1 MTLAYL
7 LFICTFIPR
16 NSNED
21 GATESETLWSSSVV
35 VSTCYPDK
43 HAANGAE
50 DHENEDFDSNEL
62 YFLFDASSV
71 LVKESTAGDE
81 WKEECIDLS
90 ELQSLFEL
98 QPPWVKTSGKK
109 ATHNSSRKKGC
120 HRHFNWVRTKQTQ
133 LEHS

>member
-7 LFICTFIPR
+7 LLICTFIPR

-43 HAANGAE
+43 HAGNGAE
-50 DHENEDFDSNEL
+50 DHEDEDFDSNEL

-81 WKEECIDLS
+81 WKDECIDLS
-90 ELQSLFEL
+90 EPSIFI
-98 QPPWVKTSGKK
+98 
-109 ATHNSSRKKGC
+109 
-120 HRHFNWVRTKQTQ
+120 
-133 LEHS
+133 